1 MAEYYTQ
8 FSCFLDVSSAEN
20 VASALKI
27 YDAFQEEAALET
39 STVGFDVMPLEE
51 QGQILLQADEI
62 GDPEQVILFVKTCA
76 STFGLTGLWGF
87 QYANT
92 CSRLRP
98 NAFGG
103 GAHVL
108 DLATGKTVGW
118 IDSDGWLA
126 VTLAGGSDHV

>member
-1 MAEYYTQ
+1 MAEFYTQ
-8 FSCFLDVSSAEN
+8 FSCLLDVGSAEN
-20 VASALKI
+20 VARALKI
-27 YDAFQEEAALET
+27 YHAFNEEAELET
-39 STVGFDVMPLEE
+39 SAVGFDVLPLEE

-76 STFGLTGLWGF
+76 CAFGLTGLWGF

-98 NAFGG
+98 DAFGG

-108 DLATGKTVGW
+108 DLATGETVDW
-118 IDSDGWLA
+118 TDSDGWLA
-126 VTLAGGSDHV
+126 VTLDGGPDHA